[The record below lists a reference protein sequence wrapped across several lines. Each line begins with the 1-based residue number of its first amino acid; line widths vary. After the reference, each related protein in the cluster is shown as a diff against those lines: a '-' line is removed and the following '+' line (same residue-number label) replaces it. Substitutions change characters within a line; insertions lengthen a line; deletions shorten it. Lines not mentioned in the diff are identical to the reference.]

1 MARNKYP
8 EETVSLI
15 LDVAQRLF
23 LEKGYDN
30 TSIQDIINEL
40 GGLSKGAIYHHFKS
54 KEDILNAVSDRY
66 NEQLVSGL
74 CDVVKAKSLT
84 GYEKLRRLFSM
95 SLNNNERDAV
105 FEIAPNMLDNPRML
119 AMQVKEIFEVVSP
132 QFVQPVI
139 EQGIADGSIKTQ
151 HPQQVAEA
159 MLILANVWMN
169 PLIVNANAEDT
180 KARVQVFTAM
190 LKGVGI
196 DLSDEE
202 MIDGYVRFCEIS
214 HGENEK

>member
-15 LDVAQRLF
+15 LDVAQKLF

-30 TSIQDIINEL
+30 TSIQDIINGL

-54 KEDILNAVSDRY
+54 KDEILNAVSDRY
-66 NEQLVSGL
+66 NEQLVSGMMG
-74 CDVVKAKSLT
+74 VVKAKGLT
-84 GYEKLRRLFSM
+84 GYEKLRKLFSM
-95 SLNNNERDAV
+95 SLASNARDAV

-119 AMQVKEIFEVVSP
+119 AMQIKEIFNVVSP

-151 HPQQVAEA
+151 YPQQVAEA

-169 PLIVNANAEDT
+169 PLVVNANAEDT

-202 MIDGYVRFCEIS
+202 MIDGYVRFCSVKE
-214 HGENEK
+214 ERR

>member
-15 LDVAQRLF
+15 LDVAQKLF

-30 TSIQDIINEL
+30 TSIQDIINGL

-54 KEDILNAVSDRY
+54 KDEIMNAVSDRY
-66 NEQLVSGL
+66 NEQLVDGMM
-74 CDVVKAKSLT
+74 DVVKAKGLT
-84 GYEKLRRLFSM
+84 GYQKLRRLFSM
-95 SLNNNERDAV
+95 SLNSNNRDEV

-119 AMQVKEIFEVVSP
+119 AMQVKEIFDVVSP

-151 HPQQVAEA
+151 YPKQVAEA

-169 PLIVNANAEDT
+169 PLVVNANAEDT

-196 DLSDEE
+196 DLADEE
-202 MIDGYVRFCEIS
+202 MIDGYVRFCSVKE
-214 HGENEK
+214 ERR